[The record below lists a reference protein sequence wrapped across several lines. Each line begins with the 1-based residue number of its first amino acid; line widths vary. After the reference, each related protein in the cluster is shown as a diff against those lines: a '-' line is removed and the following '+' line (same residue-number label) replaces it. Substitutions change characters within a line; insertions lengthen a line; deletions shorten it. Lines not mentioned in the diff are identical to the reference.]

1 MKKAENEKSNRFG
14 TDRESVSPAES
25 TLQESVCEV
34 HSGADPAKESSQIR
48 MKKAENEKSN
58 RFGTDRE
65 SVSPAESTLQESVC
79 EVHSGADPAKESSQ
93 IRWHTLHA

>member
-34 HSGADPAKESSQIR
+34 HSGADSANTQR
-48 MKKAENEKSN
+48 V
-58 RFGTDRE
+58 
-65 SVSPAESTLQESVC
+65 SVAGYVS
-79 EVHSGADPAKESSQ
+79 
-93 IRWHTLHA
+93 HTLRAMSERTRFF

>member
-34 HSGADPAKESSQIR
+34 HSGADPAKESSW
-48 MKKAENEKSN
+48 
-58 RFGTDRE
+58 
-65 SVSPAESTLQESVC
+65 
-79 EVHSGADPAKESSQ
+79 
-93 IRWHTLHA
+93 IRWYTLHA

>member
-34 HSGADPAKESSQIR
+34 HSGVDLAKESGFSSSQIR
-48 MKKAENEKSN
+48 ITHVTCIEWKMFDIFYKSGTAELTSSLDIA
-58 RFGTDRE
+58 GD
-65 SVSPAESTLQESVC
+65 
-79 EVHSGADPAKESSQ
+79 EVF
-93 IRWHTLHA
+93 